1 MAKFW
6 QLLEESVIIQA
17 FLTIGVWASV
27 IVLIFMGRSIPEV
40 LSAGCYTI
48 LGFWFGSKTAS
59 QIAKAAARSTP
70 PQ

>member
-17 FLTIGVWASV
+17 FLTLGVWAAA
-27 IVLIFMGRSIPEV
+27 IALIFLQREIPEV

-59 QIAKAAARSTP
+59 QIAKAAARTTTP
-70 PQ
+70 